1 MSSQKSALIVGASRG
16 LGLAIVE
23 ELLARGWSVIGTCR
37 QGKPTPLHAVENERL
52 AIETVDITRD
62 DEIAALRSR
71 LQGKSLDVLFV
82 NAGVANAKG
91 MGETVGEIAP
101 DEFVKVMVTNALAPM
116 RALEQLTANVGEGGV
131 VGAMSSGQ
139 GSLTDNVRGGN
150 DVYRASKA
158 ALNMLM
164 RSFSVRHPDKAHLLL
179 APGWVQTDMGGAGAR
194 FTIAEVIKDLVDTL
208 VAQQG
213 RNGLHYVDRFD
224 KPVNW

>member
-23 ELLARGWSVIGTCR
+23 ELLARGWRVTGTCR
-37 QGKPTPLHAVENERL
+37 QGKPTPLHAIQNERL
-52 AIETVDITRD
+52 SIETVDITRD
-62 DEIAALRSR
+62 DELAALTLR
-71 LQGKSLDVLFV
+71 LQGKAFDVLFV
-82 NAGVANAKG
+82 NAGIANAKG

-101 DEFVKVMVTNALAPM
+101 DEFIRVMVTNALAPM
-116 RALEQLTANVGEGGV
+116 RVLERLTANVVEGGV

-164 RSFSVRHPDKAHLLL
+164 RSFSLRHPSKAHLLL
-179 APGWVQTDMGGAGAR
+179 APGWIQTDMGGPGAR
-194 FTIAEVIKDLVDTL
+194 FTIGEVIKDLVDTL

-213 RNGLHYVDRFD
+213 RLGLRYVDRFD